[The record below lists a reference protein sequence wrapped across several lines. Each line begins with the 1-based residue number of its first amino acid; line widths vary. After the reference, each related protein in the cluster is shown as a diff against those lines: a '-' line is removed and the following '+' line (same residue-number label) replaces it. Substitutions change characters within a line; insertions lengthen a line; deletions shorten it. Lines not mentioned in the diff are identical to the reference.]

1 MKIAQV
7 SPLYEAVP
15 PKLYGGTERVVSY
28 LTDELVAQGH
38 DVTLFASGDSIT
50 DAKLEAFWPRAL
62 RLDNTIRDPIAPHVA
77 MMEIVARRAR
87 EFDVIHLHCDHIAY
101 PLMSRTNVAVVSTLH
116 GRLDMAELVPIY
128 NLYPGIPLVSIS
140 DAQRIHLPDAN
151 YIGTVLH
158 GLPANL
164 LTAGKGEGGYLAFLG
179 RISPEKGPDAAIRI
193 AAAAG
198 MKLKIAAKVDKADR
212 DYFATQIAPMLEQ
225 PHVEFIGEINE
236 HEKTEFLGNAA
247 ALIFAIDWPE
257 PFGLTMIES
266 LACGT
271 PVIARRRGSVPE
283 VIDDGVTGY
292 IVDDEAQAV
301 AAIKR
306 LHRLDRQ
313 QIRHVF
319 DQRFTSR
326 RMALDYVGIYRQL
339 IARAQQRLSVT

>member
-28 LTDELVAQGH
+28 LTDALVALGH

-50 DAKLEAFWPRAL
+50 DAKLEAAWPRAL
-62 RLDNTIRDPIAPHVA
+62 RLDDTIRDPIAPHVA
-77 MMEIVARRAR
+77 MVEMVARRAR
-87 EFDVIHLHCDHIAY
+87 EFDLVHLHCDHIGY
-101 PLMSRTNVAVVSTLH
+101 PLMSRSNVPVVSTLH

-128 NLYPGIPLVSIS
+128 QLYPNIPLVSIS
-140 DAQRIHLPDAN
+140 DAQRIFLPDAN
-151 YIGTVLH
+151 YVGTVLH
-158 GLPANL
+158 GLPDNL
-164 LTAGKGEGGYLAFLG
+164 LTAGPGDGGYLAFLG

-212 DYFATQIAPMLEQ
+212 DYFATCIAPLLEQ

-236 HEKTEFLGNAA
+236 HEKSAFLGNAT
-247 ALIFAIDWPE
+247 ALIFPIDWPE
-257 PFGLTMIES
+257 PFGLTMIET

-306 LHRLDRQ
+306 LHRLDRKE
-313 QIRHVF
+313 IRRVF
-319 DQRFTSR
+319 ETRFTAR
-326 RMALDYVGIYRQL
+326 RMALDYLDVYRQL
-339 IARAQQRLSVT
+339 TARAPQRLRVT

>member
-1 MKIAQV
+1 
-7 SPLYEAVP
+7 
-15 PKLYGGTERVVSY
+15 
-28 LTDELVAQGH
+28 
-38 DVTLFASGDSIT
+38 
-50 DAKLEAFWPRAL
+50 
-62 RLDNTIRDPIAPHVA
+62 
-77 MMEIVARRAR
+77 
-87 EFDVIHLHCDHIAY
+87 
-101 PLMSRTNVAVVSTLH
+101 
-116 GRLDMAELVPIY
+116 
-128 NLYPGIPLVSIS
+128 
-140 DAQRIHLPDAN
+140 
-151 YIGTVLH
+151 
-158 GLPANL
+158 
-164 LTAGKGEGGYLAFLG
+164 
-179 RISPEKGPDAAIRI
+179 
-193 AAAAG
+193 

>member
-15 PKLYGGTERVVSY
+15 PKLYGGTERVVSN
-28 LTDELVAQGH
+28 LTDELVSLGH
-38 DVTLFASGDSIT
+38 DVTLFASGDSVT
-50 DAKLEAFWPRAL
+50 KAKLEAVWPRAL
-62 RLDNTIRDPIAPHVA
+62 RLDPTVRDPIAPHVA

-87 EFDVIHLHCDHIAY
+87 EFDLIHIHCDHIAY
-101 PLMSRTNVAVVSTLH
+101 PLMSRSHVPVLSTLH
-116 GRLDMAELVPIY
+116 GRLDMPELRLIY
-128 NLYPGIPLVSIS
+128 QLYPDIPVNSIS
-140 DAQRIHLPDAN
+140 DVQRTFLPEAN
-151 YIGTVLH
+151 YVGTVLH
-158 GLPANL
+158 GLPL
-164 LTAGKGEGGYLAFLG
+164 DTLTQGKGDGGYLAFLG

-198 MKLKIAAKVDKADR
+198 MTLKIAAKVDKADA
-212 DYFATQIAPMLEQ
+212 DYFATQIAPLIEQ

-236 HEKTEFLGNAA
+236 HEKSAFLGNAA

-266 LACGT
+266 IACGT

-283 VIDDGVTGY
+283 IIDEGVTGY

-306 LHRLDRQ
+306 VHRLDRQ
-313 QIRHVF
+313 HIRQVF
-319 DQRFTSR
+319 EERFSAR
-326 RMALDYVGIYRQL
+326 RMALDYLALYRQL
-339 IARAQQRLSVT
+339 IVQAQPRLRAT